1 MLQSPFDN
9 EKDILERLKHPEQ
22 EAEKRKISRNLFIR
36 NILNSLFILIAV
48 IAMIGIAVT
57 GKDDTHL
64 MTWYG
69 LGLFAVVVKMVEVML
84 RMTGKSK

>member
-9 EKDILERLKHPEQ
+9 ENDILERLKHPEQ
-22 EAEKRKISRNLFIR
+22 EAEKRKISKNLFVR
-36 NILNSLFILIAV
+36 NILNSLFILMAL
-48 IAMIGIAVT
+48 IAMIGITVSDKE
-57 GKDDTHL
+57 GSHL

>member
-9 EKDILERLKHPEQ
+9 DKDILERLKHPEQ
-22 EAEKRKISRNLFIR
+22 EADKRKISKNLFVR
-36 NILNSLFILIAV
+36 NILNILFILMAV
-48 IAMIGIAVT
+48 IAMIGITVSDKE
-57 GKDDTHL
+57 GSHL